1 MTDMNQ
7 RREAESFECPGS
19 ARAIAPGTFRRVGD
33 RDQVLFGPVG
43 SVGFR
48 PWKIAQV
55 LPGSAIGDRDKVNS
69 ARPTRTR
76 FYSARST
83 RGGIAT
89 AASGDCAEM
98 NSPAASHRFCDGGR
112 ETRFR
117 LGNQERQRGNDGIPT
132 M

>member
-1 MTDMNQ
+1 MNQ
-7 RREAESFECPGS
+7 RREAVSFECPAS
-19 ARAIAPGTFRRVGD
+19 ARAIASGTFRRVGD

-43 SVGFR
+43 SVVLP
-48 PWKIAQV
+48 PWKNAQA
-55 LPGSAIGDRDKVNS
+55 LPGSAIGDRASVNP

-76 FYSARST
+76 FYSARKK

-98 NSPAASHRFCDGGR
+98 NSPAASHRFCDGGW

-117 LGNQERQRGNDGIPT
+117 LGNQERQRGNDGNLT

>member
-1 MTDMNQ
+1 MNR
-7 RREAESFECPGS
+7 RREAESFECPAW
-19 ARAIAPGTFRRVGD
+19 AREIASGTFRRVGD

-43 SVGFR
+43 SVVVP
-48 PWKIAQV
+48 PWKNAQA
-55 LPGSAIGDRDKVNS
+55 LPGSAIGDRDKVNP
-69 ARPTRTR
+69 ARSTRTR
-76 FYSARST
+76 FYSARKT

-98 NSPAASHRFCDGGR
+98 NPPAASHRFCDGGR

-117 LGNQERQRGNDGIPT
+117 LGHQKRQPGNDGNLT